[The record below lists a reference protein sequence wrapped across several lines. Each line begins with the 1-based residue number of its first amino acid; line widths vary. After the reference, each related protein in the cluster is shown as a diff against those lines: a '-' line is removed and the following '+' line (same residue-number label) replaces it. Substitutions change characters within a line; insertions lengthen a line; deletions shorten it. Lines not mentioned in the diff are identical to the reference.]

1 MQILII
7 VNDDPEKSERPV
19 QALRLAHVL
28 SEDGTATVRL
38 FLLSDGAWC
47 AVAGRKPLDNGRD
60 MEWMMRRFLAGKRE
74 VAVCQSCMEARGIT
88 DGELIEGA
96 SRGSMGQ
103 LARWTCA
110 SDRVLVF

>member
-1 MQILII
+1 
-7 VNDDPEKSERPV
+7 
-19 QALRLAHVL
+19 
-28 SEDGTATVRL
+28 
-38 FLLSDGAWC
+38 
-47 AVAGRKPLDNGRD
+47 